1 MRKILIFTD
10 IHGRRWICG
19 ETVKI
24 LFGVVEFGKP
34 RFWNYDWLCNR
45 RKHYDQEKSSRPCQ

>member
-19 ETVKI
+19 ETLKI

-34 RFWNYDWLCNR
+34 RFWNYDWLCNGGFN
-45 RKHYDQEKSSRPCQ
+45 S